1 MEEFLKILFAIV
13 VAILYYLFKS
23 KPSSKADN
31 TPSEL
36 NPPLS
41 QIPRQEEVVEKVVT
55 FDDILKKFES
65 GNTQTNKNLPQELS
79 KIRTAQ
85 LRKLIK
91 EREIK
96 LEDEEEEEKKNPKE
110 NASQL
115 LTRIEQ
121 KRAEAKKISPKVK
134 EIHKDEGPKME
145 IDKKNG
151 RFDNYENEKNKSKT
165 EELSQLTK
173 NPQALRNAFI
183 LSEILNRKY

>member
-36 NPPLS
+36 KPPLS

-110 NASQL
+110 NANQL

-134 EIHKDEGPKME
+134 EIHKDEGPKIE
-145 IDKKNG
+145 IDKKIG